1 MAKIFPEYLPESIKS
16 DPGRQ
21 AECKVYSQ
29 LKALPD
35 RYVVFYSVHWQDHK
49 LTWGVSEGEAD
60 FIIAHPDMG
69 IIVLEVKGGGIRY
82 DAVNDQWYSHS
93 EGGNVFQI
101 KDPVEQGRRNHY
113 NLQKK
118 IEALPG
124 WPVGAI
130 NIWHAVCFPDTY
142 IRGKNLK
149 PDLPTEMIIDRQG
162 LDDIQNSIRGL
173 FQYLFGS
180 NLLGRAPGQER
191 MRIIENYLA
200 HSFEL
205 RTPLGVE
212 IDYEDQK
219 LVQLTEQQF
228 YALSILGDRK
238 RVAIGGC
245 AGSGKTMLALEKAR
259 QFSQLSLNVLLTC
272 YNAPLADYLRKRLPN
287 VDIYHFHDLCRQ
299 AAKHVGISLQEKSW
313 DPSFFDS
320 SLPEALL
327 SAADEIGRVYD
338 AIIIDEG
345 QDFKESYWIA
355 LESLLKEDG
364 FLYLFFDNNQNLY
377 DGTPEFGGLISEPPF
392 QLTQNCRNTQAIHNT
407 VIKFHNNPLSL
418 HCAGPVGRP
427 PEVITYH
434 GEEDGL
440 RRLQKLL
447 YQLVVEEKIHP
458 NDITILTP
466 RGRETTKL
474 SSGTRLGN
482 FQLSSHESAE
492 RNVIQA
498 TSVYLFKGLEKKVII
513 LTELDSRTTYNP
525 KILMYVGCSR
535 ARNHLVILYDEN
547 TPSSILTEI
556 GNSSTALLSY

>member
-21 AECKVYSQ
+21 AECKVYLH

-35 RYVVFYSVHWQDHK
+35 RYVVFYSVHWQEHK
-49 LTWGVSEGEAD
+49 STWGVSEGEAD

-93 EGGNVFQI
+93 EGGNVYQI

-124 WPVGAI
+124 WPAGAI

-142 IRGKNLK
+142 TRGKTLK
-149 PDLPTEMIIDRQG
+149 PDLPSEMIIDRQG
-162 LDDIQNSIRGL
+162 LEDVQNSFRGL
-173 FQYLFGS
+173 FHYLFGS
-180 NLLGRAPGQER
+180 NLVAGAPGQER

-205 RTPLGVE
+205 HTPLGVE

-259 QFSQLSLNVLLTC
+259 QFSQLGLNVLLTC
-272 YNAPLADYLRKRLPN
+272 YNAPLADYLRKRLHN

-299 AAKHVGISLQEKSW
+299 AAKHVGIRLQEKSW

-355 LESLLKEDG
+355 LESLLKENG
-364 FLYLFFDNNQNLY
+364 YLYLFFDNNQNLY

-418 HCAGPVGRP
+418 HCAGPVGRL

-440 RRLQKLL
+440 RQLQKLL
-447 YQLVVEEKIHP
+447 HKLVVEEKIHP

-466 RGRETTKL
+466 RGREITKL

-498 TSVYLFKGLEKKVII
+498 TSVYLYKGLEKKVII

-525 KILMYVGCSR
+525 KMLMYVGCSR
-535 ARNHLVILYDEN
+535 ARTHLIILYDEN
-547 TPSSILTEI
+547 TPSSILAEI
-556 GNSSTALLSY
+556 GNSSTAPLSY

>member
-1 MAKIFPEYLPESIKS
+1 MARIYPEYLPESITS

-21 AECKVYSQ
+21 AECKVYSL
-29 LKALPD
+29 LKTLPD
-35 RYVVFYSVHWQDHK
+35 RYVIFYSVHWQAH
-49 LTWGVSEGEAD
+49 TASWGVSEGEAD

-82 DAVNDQWYSHS
+82 DAVSDQWYSHS
-93 EGGNVFQI
+93 EGGNVYPI

-113 NLQKK
+113 NLLKNL
-118 IEALPG
+118 EALPG
-124 WPVGAI
+124 WPGGVF

-142 IRGKNLK
+142 TRGKNLK
-149 PDLPTEMIIDRQG
+149 PDLPTEMVIDRQG
-162 LDDIQNSIRGL
+162 LEDIQTTIRGL
-173 FQYLFGS
+173 FQYLFGN
-180 NLLGRAPGQER
+180 NLIAGAPGQDR
-191 MRIIENYLA
+191 LRIIENYLA

-238 RVAIGGC
+238 RAAIGGC

-259 QFSQLSLNVLLTC
+259 QFSQLGLNVLLTC
-272 YNAPLADYLRKRLPN
+272 FNAPLADYLRKRLPN

-299 AAKHVGISLQEKSW
+299 AAKQVGIQIQERLW
-313 DPSFFDS
+313 EPSFYDS
-320 SLPEALL
+320 TLPEALL
-327 SAADEIGRVYD
+327 SAAGEIGRVYD

-364 FLYLFFDNNQNLY
+364 YLYIFFDNNQNLY
-377 DGTPEFGGLISEPPF
+377 DGTLEFSGLITEPPF
-392 QLTQNCRNTQAIHNT
+392 QLTQNCRNTQAIHNI
-407 VIKFHNNPLSL
+407 VIKFHNNPSPLR
-418 HCAGPVGRP
+418 CFGPVGRP
-427 PEVITYH
+427 PEILSYH
-434 GEEDGL
+434 GEKDGL
-440 RRLQKLL
+440 NELQKLL
-447 YQLVVEEKIHP
+447 HRLVIDENIHP
-458 NDITILTP
+458 ADIAILTP

-474 SSGTRLGN
+474 TNGTRLGN
-482 FQLSSHESAE
+482 FELSLNPSSE

-498 TSVYLFKGLEKKVII
+498 TSVYRFKGLEKKVII

-525 KILMYVGCSR
+525 EMLMYVGCSR
-535 ARNHLVILYDEN
+535 ARTHLILLFDAN
-547 TPSSILTEI
+547 APPPVLDQIRQ
-556 GNSSTALLSY
+556 A